1 MDGGQEMDQRAGEA
15 TTKGGQPH
23 RLRIRQAL
31 LTTHVELKGACE
43 IYKKKKVCVCG
54 AASKGLRLW
63 ADAVGYR
70 RSLGPG

>member
-43 IYKKKKVCVCG
+43 IYKKK
-54 AASKGLRLW
+54 
-63 ADAVGYR
+63 
-70 RSLGPG
+70 

>member
-1 MDGGQEMDQRAGEA
+1 MDQRAGEA

-23 RLRIRQAL
+23 RPQLRTRQAL
-31 LTTHVELKGACE
+31 LTTRVELKGACK

-54 AASKGLRLW
+54 VASKGLRLW